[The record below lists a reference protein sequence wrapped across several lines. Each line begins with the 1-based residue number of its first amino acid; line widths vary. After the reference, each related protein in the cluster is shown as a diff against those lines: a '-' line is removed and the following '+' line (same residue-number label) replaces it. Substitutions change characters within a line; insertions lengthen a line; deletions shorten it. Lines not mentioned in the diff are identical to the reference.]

1 MGIFSVKPPEPPIR
15 HEGEVLRIAHS
26 TYVGGGLGMG
36 TYTSMTCHLMLEH
49 VGVRSIVSFSY
60 DDDPAI
66 ALTEKGDRV
75 VVLLRQDGEDVDLV
89 GFRNET
95 NDLEADVNGEKS
107 EFE

>member
-1 MGIFSVKPPEPPIR
+1 MGIFSVKPPVPPIR

-26 TYVGGGLGMG
+26 TYVGGGIGMG
-36 TYTSMTCHLMLEH
+36 TYTSRTCHLMLDH
-49 VGVRSIVSFSY
+49 GVVRNIVSFAY

-75 VVLLRQDGEDVDLV
+75 VVLLRENGDDVDLV

-95 NDLEADVNGEKS
+95 NGLDAEVDGEEA